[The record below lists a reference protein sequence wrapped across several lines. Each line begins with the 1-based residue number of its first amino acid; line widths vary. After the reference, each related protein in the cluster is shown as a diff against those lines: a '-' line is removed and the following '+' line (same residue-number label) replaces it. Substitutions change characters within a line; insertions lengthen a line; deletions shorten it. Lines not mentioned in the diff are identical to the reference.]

1 MTAVNGTLDDA
12 GVPSD
17 ADNPFAYP
25 NPPAARLPARRH
37 GIYAPPAGQG
47 ADFALGANWVH
58 PGGGTGSR
66 TLANFFSGRMGMF
79 AVHSRA
85 LARSRP
91 PRAPPRAP
99 RPARPPSA
107 ALPLV

>member
-25 NPPAARLPARRH
+25 NPPAFPRG

-85 LARSRP
+85 LAP
-91 PRAPPRAP
+91 AEIAAACAAARAAAKR
-99 RPARPPSA
+99 SA
-107 ALPLV
+107 AAGLT